1 MATTAYVP
9 PNSERLSFTIFIAAL
24 IHALLIFGVTFKL
37 SLNKTASPNLEIT
50 LATHQA
56 DDAPEDADYL
66 AQSNQ
71 SGSGTADEPKQLTTE
86 KIAEFDSTEIQEV
99 REAQIAR
106 TQANPSEQEIITTT
120 GRSDRATFNEPVDQP
135 QAEQPVQGDS
145 EQTIP
150 VSEQI
155 ASLKAKLDKQREAYA
170 KRPRVRR
177 LTSVAA
183 KASADA
189 AYLYQWSQKV
199 EYLGNRNFPQQA
211 LDQGLSGSLRL
222 LTVIDKDGTLV
233 SAEILHSS
241 GYRILDDAAI
251 QIVHLASPFAPFP
264 AEIAESADRLEIIRT
279 WNFEIDKLSTG
290 G

>member
-1 MATTAYVP
+1 MASTAIAP
-9 PNSERLSFTIFIAAL
+9 ASTERLSFTLFVAVL
-24 IHALLIFGVTFKL
+24 IHALLIFGVTFNV
-37 SLNKTASPNLEIT
+37 SLNKAPSPNLEIT
-50 LATHQA
+50 LATHQSSQ
-56 DDAPEDADYL
+56 APKDADYL
-66 AQSNQ
+66 AQFNQ
-71 SGSGTADEPKQLTTE
+71 DGSGTADEPKQLTTE
-86 KIAEFDSTEIQEV
+86 QIAEFDSTDIQEV

-106 TQANPSEQEIITTT
+106 TQVNNPEAETVTTT
-120 GRSDRATFNEPVDQP
+120 GKALRSTVEEPVELVQT
-135 QAEQPVQGDS
+135 ERPVQGDS
-145 EQTIP
+145 EQTVP

-211 LDQGLSGSLRL
+211 LDQGLDGSLRL
-222 LTVIDKDGTLV
+222 LAIIDKDGTLI

-241 GYRILDDAAI
+241 GHRVLDDAAI

-264 AEIAESADRLEIIRT
+264 QEIAESADRLEIIRT
-279 WNFEIDKLSTG
+279 WNFEVTGLSTG